1 MALEA
6 TVAGNQGT
14 LCCCGCRMDEA
25 VRKRPVALKP
35 DGWRVASGRIPLN
48 GPGPDERFP
57 LAVNDAR
64 IGDR

>member
-1 MALEA
+1 
-6 TVAGNQGT
+6 
-14 LCCCGCRMDEA
+14 MDEA